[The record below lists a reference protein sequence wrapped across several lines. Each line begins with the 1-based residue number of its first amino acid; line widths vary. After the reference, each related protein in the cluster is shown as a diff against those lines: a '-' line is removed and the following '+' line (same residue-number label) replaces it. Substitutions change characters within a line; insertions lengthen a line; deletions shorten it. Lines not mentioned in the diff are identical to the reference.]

1 MKRFIRYLAGL
12 AALLALVAAGLF
24 TQLWFSAI
32 TPARVIGVR
41 QLQVDDDG
49 QAALSMVLVYPAT
62 GKATRAWVGSGFM
75 DYARTAPID
84 GTALPMIV
92 MSHGTGGGPTG
103 HLDTAIA
110 LAEAGYIVAAV
121 THRGDNFQDD
131 RLVGKANWITERARQ
146 ISLATDFL
154 LQTWPEHERIDQKRV
169 GVFGFSAGATTALVS
184 VGGVL
189 DMGAIAPHC
198 KAQPEFV
205 CSLFRDIE
213 TLKSP
218 EAPEPK
224 AHPRFAAAVVVAPG
238 LGFGFRP
245 EGLGAVRVPVQLW
258 QAQGDERVPE
268 ASNAEVVRS
277 LLPTA
282 PEYQVVPNA
291 SHLSFLA
298 PCSMLASIMLPRM
311 LCSDPEGFDRAAFHR
326 EFNAQVI
333 TFFDRELDVATP
345 PAMPPASSN

>member
-1 MKRFIRYLAGL
+1 MKPFLKYLAGL

-32 TPARVIGVR
+32 TPSRVIGVR
-41 QLQVDDDG
+41 PLPVDDAG
-49 QAALSMVLVYPAT
+49 QTALSMVLVYPAR
-62 GKATRAWVGSGFM
+62 GKASRAWVGSGFM
-75 DYARTAPID
+75 DYARNAPID

-92 MSHGTGGGPTG
+92 MSHGTGGGATG

-131 RLVGKANWITERARQ
+131 SLVGRGNWITERARQ

-154 LQTWPEHERIDQKRV
+154 LQSWPEHERIDPKRV
-169 GVFGFSAGATTALVS
+169 GVFGFSAGATTALVN

-189 DMGAIAPHC
+189 DMGEIAPHC

-213 TLKSP
+213 ALKSP
-218 EAPEPK
+218 EAPGPK
-224 AHPRFAAAVVVAPG
+224 AHPRFTAAVVVAPG

-245 EGLGAVRVPVQLW
+245 DGLRAVQVPVQIW

-277 LLPTA
+277 LLPTT

-298 PCSMLASIMLPRM
+298 PCSMLASIMLPKM
-311 LCSDPEGFDRAAFHR
+311 LCSDPPGFDRAAFHR

-333 TFFDRELDVATP
+333 AFFDRELDGAAP
-345 PAMPPASSN
+345 PVMRPAPSN